1 MKYYTYIFML
11 GDESVQVVYQR
22 NLLTIAANAKIEY
35 IFQHAIGVHF
45 NLASLKILAKVVA
58 IF

>member
-1 MKYYTYIFML
+1 ML
-11 GDESVQVVYQR
+11 CDESVQVVYQS
-22 NLLTIAANAKIEY
+22 NLLSIAANAKIEY